1 MGGKCDVRGGKG
13 MIALGSD
20 HAGLELKREISRL
33 LDELGLAWLDVGT
46 DSTASC
52 DYPVYGRLAAEAVA
66 DGRCDRG
73 IIFCGTGIGIS
84 LAANKVPGI
93 RCAVCSEGFSAVLSR
108 RHNNCNMLALGGRV
122 VGFGLARMI
131 VRQWL
136 EAEFEG
142 GRHERRVTLI
152 EPSGDPGA
160 E

>member
-1 MGGKCDVRGGKG
+1 

-20 HAGLELKREISRL
+20 HAGLELKLEISRL
-33 LDELGLAWLDVGT
+33 LDEMGLSYIDVGT
-46 DSTASC
+46 DTQTSC

-93 RCAVCSEGFSAVLSR
+93 RCAVCSECFSAVLSR
-108 RHNNCNMLALGGRV
+108 RHNDCNMLALGGRV

-136 EAEFEG
+136 ETEFEG
-142 GRHERRVTLI
+142 GRHLRRVNLI
-152 EPSGDPGA
+152 HKDEGNRA
-160 E
+160 Q